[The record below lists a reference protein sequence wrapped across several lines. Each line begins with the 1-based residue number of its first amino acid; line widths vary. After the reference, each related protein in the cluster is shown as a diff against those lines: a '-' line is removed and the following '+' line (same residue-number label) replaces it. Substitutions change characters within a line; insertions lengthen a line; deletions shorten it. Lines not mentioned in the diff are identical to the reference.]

1 MTEATRDG
9 HLEYLDKTLIN
20 IFFWWGGGWVGGNG
34 PRCPYVGPSLSLA
47 KTNVF
52 ATTQQLNFKLSLYL
66 KEARK
71 KKKKKTKTKKDEK
84 QKNKTKNREK
94 KSDFYGVPALY
105 LYPLKN

>member
-1 MTEATRDG
+1 M
-9 HLEYLDKTLIN
+9 
-20 IFFWWGGGWVGGNG
+20 GGNG

-71 KKKKKTKTKKDEK
+71 KKTKQKQKQKKDEK
-84 QKNKTKNREK
+84 QKKKKTINREK

>member
-9 HLEYLDKTLIN
+9 HLEYLDKTLLN
-20 IFFWWGGGWVGGNG
+20 IFFGGGGWVGGNG

-71 KKKKKTKTKKDEK
+71 KKQNKNKNKKIRKKKKK
-84 QKNKTKNREK
+84 KNKKPRK
-94 KSDFYGVPALY
+94 K
-105 LYPLKN
+105 K